1 MMKKIKLFPKIF
13 IYTFSIILFL
23 IILTHIIIYYS
34 FQIIYLENKKEE
46 IKRTANKLSENIADF
61 EKNEI
66 YNSLKSSRAKYFIG
80 VTSQRIIDEIS
91 KYEDRKEILYYLE
104 EMNNYDEIENFLKKD
119 VVLEIEE
126 KTEKENIEIKERIK
140 KLPLKNIERLDNEKK
155 NQVNELVQ
163 KIEEILK
170 EMK

>member
-1 MMKKIKLFPKIF
+1 MTALRYKK
-13 IYTFSIILFL
+13 
-23 IILTHIIIYYS
+23 
-34 FQIIYLENKKEE
+34 
-46 IKRTANKLSENIADF
+46 RA
-61 EKNEI
+61 EI

>member
-1 MMKKIKLFPKIF
+1 
-13 IYTFSIILFL
+13 
-23 IILTHIIIYYS
+23 
-34 FQIIYLENKKEE
+34 
-46 IKRTANKLSENIADF
+46 
-61 EKNEI
+61 
-66 YNSLKSSRAKYFIG
+66 
-80 VTSQRIIDEIS
+80 
-91 KYEDRKEILYYLE
+91 
-104 EMNNYDEIENFLKKD
+104 MNNYDEIENFLKKD

-170 EMK
+170 EMKWDLNLKKKRH

>member
-1 MMKKIKLFPKIF
+1 
-13 IYTFSIILFL
+13 
-23 IILTHIIIYYS
+23 
-34 FQIIYLENKKEE
+34 
-46 IKRTANKLSENIADF
+46 
-61 EKNEI
+61 
-66 YNSLKSSRAKYFIG
+66 
-80 VTSQRIIDEIS
+80 
-91 KYEDRKEILYYLE
+91 
-104 EMNNYDEIENFLKKD
+104 MNNYDEIENFLKKD
-119 VVLEIEE
+119 VVLEIED

>member
-1 MMKKIKLFPKIF
+1 MK
-13 IYTFSIILFL
+13 
-23 IILTHIIIYYS
+23 
-34 FQIIYLENKKEE
+34 YL
-46 IKRTANKLSENIADF
+46 NI
-61 EKNEI
+61 
-66 YNSLKSSRAKYFIG
+66 
-80 VTSQRIIDEIS
+80 
-91 KYEDRKEILYYLE
+91 KEILYYLE

-119 VVLEIEE
+119 VVLEIED